1 LKSYKSSSDSNDGLY
16 PHLLAKPLPEQT
28 IRDSLDVEYDRPF
41 TDFISDDTDGALEV
55 AHHEYDPNFTAGLE
69 ELKSI
74 SDFTDIG

>member
-1 LKSYKSSSDSNDGLY
+1 LKSHKSSSGSNDGLY

-28 IRDSLDVEYDRPF
+28 IKDSLDVAYDWPF
-41 TDFISDDTDGALEV
+41 TDSISDDTDGTLEV

-69 ELKSI
+69 ELESI